1 MAEFLPF
8 WYLFSPSCSWNYSL
22 AISPQLKQSEA
33 NADTK
38 EKLPVRLRIFEKFPN
53 RPQMVYVSK
62 LPSDFTTPKIRYVHR
77 RTSRQN
83 SLSVQIFGYVWRHK
97 YVSLLK
103 VTAPIRFS
111 KCCYI
116 AVHRT
121 SRLTLLAL
129 NLLEGGVIVSTPTL
143 SKIIPNLL
151 KEQPKIIYYARFCCI
166 LPGEQIL
173 AGIKLHSAQWAL

>member
-1 MAEFLPF
+1 M
-8 WYLFSPSCSWNYSL
+8 
-22 AISPQLKQSEA
+22 
-33 NADTK
+33 
-38 EKLPVRLRIFEKFPN
+38 RLRIFEKFPN

-62 LPSDFTTPKIRYVHR
+62 LPSDFTTPKIRYVNR
-77 RTSRQN
+77 RTSRPKTQSAYKSSDTFEHIN
-83 SLSVQIFGYVWRHK
+83 MFHC
-97 YVSLLK
+97 LK

-116 AVHRT
+116 AVHTT

-143 SKIIPNLL
+143 TKMIPNLL

-166 LPGEQIL
+166 LTGEQIL